1 MKEQFLIRSP
11 EHEKLLITASVGF
24 ISPQD
29 NNHLYVAIRNKRGW
43 DIPGGHIEKGETPIQ
58 AFERELE
65 EEAQCTLLPGVKSV
79 AMLESRT
86 TTKTGIVVYRGLC
99 LVKPFTSTGEILE
112 RQLFSEDELLNIYFG
127 DKDIFKKLLD
137 LCKQK

>member
-11 EHEKLLITASVGF
+11 EQEKLLITASVGF

-43 DIPGGHIEKGETPIQ
+43 DIPGGHVEKGETPIQ
-58 AFERELE
+58 AFQRELE
-65 EEAQCTLLPGVKSV
+65 EEAQCTLLPDVRSV
-79 AMLESRT
+79 AILEST
-86 TTKTGIVVYRGLC
+86 IMSTTGIVVYRGLC
-99 LVKPFTSTGEILE
+99 LVKPFTPTVEILE
-112 RQLFSEDELLNIYFG
+112 RQLLSENELLDIYFG
-127 DKDIFKKLLD
+127 DQRIFKQLLN

>member
-1 MKEQFLIRSP
+1 MKEQFLIRPP
-11 EHEKLLITASVGF
+11 EYERLLITASVGF

-43 DIPGGHIEKGETPIQ
+43 DIPGGHVEEGETPIQ

-79 AMLESRT
+79 AMLESKAIS
-86 TTKTGIVVYRGLC
+86 KTGIVVYRGLC
-99 LVKPFTSTGEILE
+99 LVKSFAPTEKILE

-127 DKDIFKKLLD
+127 DQGIFRKLLD